1 MIYMLMLII
10 LLVIIILGVLN
21 ILYKN
26 TNYYKKQIE
35 QIAKFKNIQD
45 DLEIVNTGSS
55 YAKYAFDYSYTNLK
69 GFNFALQP
77 QSLSYDFKIL
87 KQYSNKL
94 KKDCV
99 VLITIPNFVFCFL
112 DYKDENANN
121 KYYHFLN
128 SDNILNYNK
137 FKYIMNVLFPVI
149 KAKKNIRYIV
159 KDIKLDDL
167 YNQDENL
174 MTKEQVEKDAISRIE
189 GWKKQFDFSDEL
201 LVENMPK
208 EFQNIFE
215 KTIKLLKEM
224 IDYCEENNF
233 KPVII
238 VPPISNVLNNLM
250 SKELMQKVLFDNIDK
265 ANVKKIP
272 VLNYLYDERFEDYNL
287 YLNSDFLN
295 KTGREKFI
303 KIVISDIEKINL
315 VGGKI

>member
-35 QIAKFKNIQD
+35 QIAKYKNIQD
-45 DLEIVNTGSS
+45 NLEIVNTGSS
-55 YAKYAFDYSYTNLK
+55 YAKYAFDYNYTNLK

-87 KQYSNKL
+87 KQYSNKF

-99 VLITIPNFVFCFL
+99 VLITIPEFVFCFL

-128 SDNILNYNK
+128 KYYIINYNK
-137 FKYIMNVLFPVI
+137 FKYILNVLFPII

-159 KDIKLDDL
+159 KDIKAYNL
-167 YNQDENL
+167 YNQDKNL
-174 MTKEQVEKDAISRIE
+174 MTKEQVEKDAILRIK
-189 GWKKQFDFSDEL
+189 GWI
-201 LVENMPK
+201 K
-208 EFQNIFE
+208 EFEFNDEMSIENISKKVDDSFK
-215 KTIKLLKEM
+215 KTTKLLKEM
-224 IDYCEENNF
+224 IDYCEKNNF
-233 KPVII
+233 KPVIV
-238 VPPISNVLNNLM
+238 VPPISNILNNM
-250 SKELMQKVLFDNIDK
+250 ISKELIKYVLFDKIDK
-265 ANVKKIP
+265 ANIKKIP

-295 KTGREKFI
+295 KTGREKFT
-303 KIVISDIEKINL
+303 KIVVSDLEKINL